1 MRRFFVLLIIGTM
14 LFAGNVPVW
23 AVDYTMIAPGVWA
36 GAGDQGQGD
45 VTHALDGDN
54 VDVDAF
60 CLTIT
65 ANGTADDGTN
75 GGSLDTF
82 TIGAITDGG
91 AVSAAS
97 NRVDLDAGGQDRAIT
112 VNIASVQSNGLMRV
126 DSDYATAASVTGAV
140 VTEALSVGGE
150 TGLVGTVGLTVGGN
164 TTVNTTTTITAVDGN
179 AELVL
184 NGATNTFTGGVTLDD
199 GGDTAIKFSGTSA
212 QTVTGAI
219 DGVGDGDGDGVLEA
233 GSGNASIVFNNNIGA
248 TNDLSAID
256 LTGTQTK
263 TFSGTVAANDIGLD
277 GTGATTFNGS
287 VTTTTMDFGA
297 SAAQANFATGSNLTG
312 NTTVTVNENGVM
324 NFVGNSTV
332 TGTIGASSF
341 ALGELQAGANGTAV
355 SVSGASYVAATTV
368 DGTGTLDYSSTLNGT
383 SVDFTANGDV
393 NIDGAATIS
402 GNVTT
407 TASNTGD
414 LELNGTGNTVTGD
427 VGGAGKELAL
437 LDIDGTT
444 NVAGNTYATQV
455 DVAAVSSLG
464 DGIGD
469 KAVVNTLNL
478 QHVGATTVTG
488 TLNSLDGTTGTDVA
502 FSADGDLDINNTAKI
517 NNITTTVNGTGDVE
531 LNGLANTVLGDI
543 GASGTSLGVLDI
555 DNTTTISGDTYA
567 AATNV
572 GAVTAFTGS
581 LNATTVNMETAET
594 STVGTTLTTG
604 TLAFAADGELD
615 VTGASAITGNVTT
628 TVGSTATLVMT
639 GDADV
644 DGTVGATNSLA
655 QMDVNGTT
663 NDFASTVDVDD
674 INLGTG
680 TTTFH
685 GDIVSATGMDIGASG
700 SAIFEDTVDYNSSGA
715 GGVLGNSGGD
725 GTVTFNGNA
734 TVGVDIGTTADR
746 MGAIYVSGINGTT
759 VNFNGEIFGDGTT
772 VHIGAG
778 DANFALDVH
787 DSINFDAAAG
797 STGTAQF
804 ADGADLLGATGTD
817 GNVTSTD
824 NAEGTL
830 DFLGTSTVTG
840 TIGSASNALGI
851 LVGGVAGKTV
861 TINGDAYVFATTVIN
876 AGTVDFDSDLTGSSI
891 NLDND
896 STATA
901 IIGGRLQLTGDV
913 NGVAGGTLQLDG
925 GAVGTENTIAGDVGT
940 GAGLTL
946 LDLRGDTK
954 ITGTLDA
961 TTVDFTT
968 DENLDVTGIATVGA
982 ATNTTGADGGG
993 NLEMDADGNAITTVG
1008 AVGANLRFG
1017 TLDIDGTST
1026 IGVTYAT
1033 LINVGAATTFSGL
1046 VDSTTVDMDAATTST
1061 IAGTLDA
1068 TTLDYSANA
1077 DLTVTGITTVTAVTN
1092 TSGADGAGTL
1102 EMDADGNAITTVGAV
1117 GANLRFGTLDIDGT
1131 STIGATYATLLNVG
1145 DATTFSGLVDS
1156 TTVDMD
1162 AATTS
1167 TIAGTLD
1174 ATTLDYSADADL
1186 TVTGTTAI
1194 AGAITVGTTG
1204 DGTLEMDGASNT
1216 IGGDIGDGTHRLG
1229 ELDIDG
1235 TTTVTGDTYAV
1246 LTNVGAA
1253 TGFTGNVDSTTLDLD
1268 TADTSTIGG
1277 TLTAGTLDFSDDA
1290 DLTVTGTTAIAGAIT
1305 VGTTGDGTLEMDGAS
1320 NTIGGDIG
1328 ALATRLGELDIDGT
1342 TTVTGNTYTVLTNV
1356 GAATGF
1362 TGDVNSTT
1370 LDLDAAATSTI
1381 GGTLDATTLDYS
1393 ADADLTVTGVAT
1405 VTDITNTTGSDD
1417 KGTLEFNGVATI
1429 AGQVGALGSA
1439 LNSVITGATGT
1450 TSTFSG
1456 DAYVTDFELD
1466 GTGTV
1471 NMDGTLT
1478 GDLNFGANG
1487 ILLLAASKN
1496 ITGNVDNTTGADGA
1510 GTLTFKGASTIGNA
1524 IGSTNSLLAV
1534 NVGDGLVAG
1543 GVVTMGSNI
1552 SATTTTVESGGTLQ
1566 LNAARTI
1573 TGNLTLADTIGSGS
1587 GGIIDVGT
1595 NTLSLSG
1602 TRIFTMPTN
1611 TSLDLEITSGSYGS
1625 IDSRVAGVGAAAVIN
1640 NNSDVNITVANGY
1653 YIPTGVEYTIVNTAG
1668 AGVGGALSSL
1678 TMNTIGNRHVQFLP
1692 AGSSGNLIAKSDRS
1706 ANGFA
1711 SDATD
1716 VNARAVGEVLDN
1728 VTSPTTDMTTVL
1740 NTLEGLSG
1748 SDTDSAL
1755 NTMEPSVD
1763 GGIIGAGNLSIG
1775 NMINAISNHFSM
1787 VRGAASGVSTGDA
1800 DAEVKNTVVSTGD
1813 ADAEVKNTGAK
1824 EMWAQAFGTYAKQD
1838 ERKGIEGY
1846 RADVRGGAL
1855 GVDLFASDK
1864 GRFGI
1869 GGGYSYNRIKPK
1881 KSSLQKTEADNMQG
1895 SLYYSYNND
1904 VNYLGAEAIYFD
1916 LVGSFAYNM
1925 YEGKRNISV
1934 GSGIN
1939 RTAKAEYDGQ
1949 QYTTY
1954 GEAGYHI
1961 PAGGIDLTP
1970 LASLQYTH
1978 LHLEGY
1984 TEKGADA
1991 LNLNVD
1997 KQDYDLLEMGL
2008 GLKISSIMRNE
2019 GFDIIPSV
2027 RGKWLYDFIADKT
2040 EVTSRFTGGGASF
2053 KTEGAKPAKSS
2064 FDIGG
2069 TLTFLGKSNV
2079 QIDFDYDFNIKND
2092 YQSHNGAVTFKYGF

>member
-219 DGVGDGDGDGVLEA
+219 DGVGDGDGVLEA

-1102 EMDADGNAITTVGAV
+1102 EMDADGNAFTMVGSV

-1174 ATTLDYSADADL
+1174 ATTLDYSA
-1186 TVTGTTAI
+1186 
-1194 AGAITVGTTG
+1194 
-1204 DGTLEMDGASNT
+1204 
-1216 IGGDIGDGTHRLG
+1216 
-1229 ELDIDG
+1229 
-1235 TTTVTGDTYAV
+1235 
-1246 LTNVGAA
+1246 
-1253 TGFTGNVDSTTLDLD
+1253 
-1268 TADTSTIGG
+1268 
-1277 TLTAGTLDFSDDA
+1277 DA

>member
-219 DGVGDGDGDGVLEA
+219 DGVGDGDGVLEA

-1186 TVTGTTAI
+1186 TVTG
-1194 AGAITVGTTG
+1194 
-1204 DGTLEMDGASNT
+1204 
-1216 IGGDIGDGTHRLG
+1216 
-1229 ELDIDG
+1229 
-1235 TTTVTGDTYAV
+1235 
-1246 LTNVGAA
+1246 
-1253 TGFTGNVDSTTLDLD
+1253 
-1268 TADTSTIGG
+1268 
-1277 TLTAGTLDFSDDA
+1277 
-1290 DLTVTGTTAIAGAIT
+1290 
-1305 VGTTGDGTLEMDGAS
+1305 
-1320 NTIGGDIG
+1320 
-1328 ALATRLGELDIDGT
+1328 
-1342 TTVTGNTYTVLTNV
+1342 
-1356 GAATGF
+1356 
-1362 TGDVNSTT
+1362 
-1370 LDLDAAATSTI
+1370 
-1381 GGTLDATTLDYS
+1381 
-1393 ADADLTVTGVAT
+1393 VAT

>member
-1 MRRFFVLLIIGTM
+1 
-14 LFAGNVPVW
+14 
-23 AVDYTMIAPGVWA
+23 
-36 GAGDQGQGD
+36 
-45 VTHALDGDN
+45 
-54 VDVDAF
+54 
-60 CLTIT
+60 
-65 ANGTADDGTN
+65 
-75 GGSLDTF
+75 
-82 TIGAITDGG
+82 
-91 AVSAAS
+91 
-97 NRVDLDAGGQDRAIT
+97 
-112 VNIASVQSNGLMRV
+112 
-126 DSDYATAASVTGAV
+126 
-140 VTEALSVGGE
+140 
-150 TGLVGTVGLTVGGN
+150 
-164 TTVNTTTTITAVDGN
+164 
-179 AELVL
+179 
-184 NGATNTFTGGVTLDD
+184 
-199 GGDTAIKFSGTSA
+199 
-212 QTVTGAI
+212 
-219 DGVGDGDGDGVLEA
+219 
-233 GSGNASIVFNNNIGA
+233 
-248 TNDLSAID
+248 
-256 LTGTQTK
+256 
-263 TFSGTVAANDIGLD
+263 
-277 GTGATTFNGS
+277 
-287 VTTTTMDFGA
+287 
-297 SAAQANFATGSNLTG
+297 
-312 NTTVTVNENGVM
+312 
-324 NFVGNSTV
+324 
-332 TGTIGASSF
+332 
-341 ALGELQAGANGTAV
+341 
-355 SVSGASYVAATTV
+355 
-368 DGTGTLDYSSTLNGT
+368 
-383 SVDFTANGDV
+383 
-393 NIDGAATIS
+393 
-402 GNVTT
+402 
-407 TASNTGD
+407 
-414 LELNGTGNTVTGD
+414 
-427 VGGAGKELAL
+427 
-437 LDIDGTT
+437 
-444 NVAGNTYATQV
+444 
-455 DVAAVSSLG
+455 
-464 DGIGD
+464 
-469 KAVVNTLNL
+469 
-478 QHVGATTVTG
+478 
-488 TLNSLDGTTGTDVA
+488 
-502 FSADGDLDINNTAKI
+502 
-517 NNITTTVNGTGDVE
+517 
-531 LNGLANTVLGDI
+531 
-543 GASGTSLGVLDI
+543 
-555 DNTTTISGDTYA
+555 
-567 AATNV
+567 
-572 GAVTAFTGS
+572 
-581 LNATTVNMETAET
+581 
-594 STVGTTLTTG
+594 
-604 TLAFAADGELD
+604 
-615 VTGASAITGNVTT
+615 
-628 TVGSTATLVMT
+628 
-639 GDADV
+639 
-644 DGTVGATNSLA
+644 
-655 QMDVNGTT
+655 
-663 NDFASTVDVDD
+663 
-674 INLGTG
+674 
-680 TTTFH
+680 
-685 GDIVSATGMDIGASG
+685 
-700 SAIFEDTVDYNSSGA
+700 
-715 GGVLGNSGGD
+715 
-725 GTVTFNGNA
+725 
-734 TVGVDIGTTADR
+734 
-746 MGAIYVSGINGTT
+746 
-759 VNFNGEIFGDGTT
+759 
-772 VHIGAG
+772 
-778 DANFALDVH
+778 
-787 DSINFDAAAG
+787 
-797 STGTAQF
+797 
-804 ADGADLLGATGTD
+804 
-817 GNVTSTD
+817 
-824 NAEGTL
+824 
-830 DFLGTSTVTG
+830 
-840 TIGSASNALGI
+840 
-851 LVGGVAGKTV
+851 
-861 TINGDAYVFATTVIN
+861 
-876 AGTVDFDSDLTGSSI
+876 
-891 NLDND
+891 
-896 STATA
+896 
-901 IIGGRLQLTGDV
+901 
-913 NGVAGGTLQLDG
+913 
-925 GAVGTENTIAGDVGT
+925 
-940 GAGLTL
+940 
-946 LDLRGDTK
+946 
-954 ITGTLDA
+954 
-961 TTVDFTT
+961 
-968 DENLDVTGIATVGA
+968 
-982 ATNTTGADGGG
+982 
-993 NLEMDADGNAITTVG
+993 
-1008 AVGANLRFG
+1008 
-1017 TLDIDGTST
+1017 
-1026 IGVTYAT
+1026 
-1033 LINVGAATTFSGL
+1033 
-1046 VDSTTVDMDAATTST
+1046 
-1061 IAGTLDA
+1061 
-1068 TTLDYSANA
+1068 
-1077 DLTVTGITTVTAVTN
+1077 
-1092 TSGADGAGTL
+1092 
-1102 EMDADGNAITTVGAV
+1102 
-1117 GANLRFGTLDIDGT
+1117 
-1131 STIGATYATLLNVG
+1131 
-1145 DATTFSGLVDS
+1145 
-1156 TTVDMD
+1156 
-1162 AATTS
+1162 
-1167 TIAGTLD
+1167 
-1174 ATTLDYSADADL
+1174 
-1186 TVTGTTAI
+1186 
-1194 AGAITVGTTG
+1194 
-1204 DGTLEMDGASNT
+1204 
-1216 IGGDIGDGTHRLG
+1216 
-1229 ELDIDG
+1229 
-1235 TTTVTGDTYAV
+1235 
-1246 LTNVGAA
+1246 
-1253 TGFTGNVDSTTLDLD
+1253 STTLDLD

-1342 TTVTGNTYTVLTNV
+1342 TTVTGNTYTVLTNVGAATGFTGDVNSTTLDLDAAATSTIGGTLDATTLDYSADADLTVTGTTAIAGAITVGTTGDGTLEMDGASNTIGGDIGALATRLGELDIDGTTTITGDTYTVLTNV